1 MSPTL
6 SKVRPRKLNQ
16 KMYTDFIFVQHMRT
30 EEEMHGSVKTPA
42 DPELCLPLVNQ
53 GIGNDLRLKIWL

>member
-1 MSPTL
+1 
-6 SKVRPRKLNQ
+6 
-16 KMYTDFIFVQHMRT
+16 MRT

-42 DPELCLPLVNQ
+42 DPELCLLLVNQ